1 MNCVPMI
8 YTQCQILYVYSL
20 MLKTWKFSFNENVL
34 YITKQR
40 KSIKH
45 WKYKKKNPHTQKQH
59 PQQQQKPQIKY
70 YSTVHSCRSKS

>member
-34 YITKQR
+34 YITNQR

-45 WKYKKKNPHTQKQH
+45 WKYKKNTHTQKQH
-59 PQQQQKPQIKY
+59 PQKPQIKY

>member
-45 WKYKKKNPHTQKQH
+45 WKYKKNTHTKKTNIHNNNKNP
-59 PQQQQKPQIKY
+59 
-70 YSTVHSCRSKS
+70 R

>member
-1 MNCVPMI
+1 MI

-45 WKYKKKNPHTQKQH
+45 WKYKKKTHTQK
-59 PQQQQKPQIKY
+59 KTT
-70 YSTVHSCRSKS
+70 STTTTKTPDKIL

>member
-34 YITKQR
+34 YITNQR

-45 WKYKKKNPHTQKQH
+45 WKYKKKHTHTKTTST
-59 PQQQQKPQIKY
+59 KPPDKIL
-70 YSTVHSCRSKS
+70 

>member
-45 WKYKKKNPHTQKQH
+45 WKYKKKTTHTKTT
-59 PQQQQKPQIKY
+59 
-70 YSTVHSCRSKS
+70 STTTTKTPNKIL

>member
-1 MNCVPMI
+1 MI

-45 WKYKKKNPHTQKQH
+45 WKYKKKKHTHTKTT
-59 PQQQQKPQIKY
+59 
-70 YSTVHSCRSKS
+70 STTTTKTPDKIL